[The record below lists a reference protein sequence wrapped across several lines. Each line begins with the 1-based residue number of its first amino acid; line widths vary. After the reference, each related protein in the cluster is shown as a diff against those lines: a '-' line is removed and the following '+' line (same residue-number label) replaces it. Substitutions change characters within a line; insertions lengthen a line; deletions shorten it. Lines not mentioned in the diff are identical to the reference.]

1 MYNEGELNREI
12 MEEHDSGE
20 SAVKCWIKS
29 INAIDTPRAADS
41 MTPPSKTES
50 SSRGART
57 RGFAWRT
64 MLQSKQR

>member
-1 MYNEGELNREI
+1 

-41 MTPPSKTES
+41 MTPPEQNRIIEQRRENKRLRMEDDAPKQTTMKL
-50 SSRGART
+50 AR
-57 RGFAWRT
+57 
-64 MLQSKQR
+64 K